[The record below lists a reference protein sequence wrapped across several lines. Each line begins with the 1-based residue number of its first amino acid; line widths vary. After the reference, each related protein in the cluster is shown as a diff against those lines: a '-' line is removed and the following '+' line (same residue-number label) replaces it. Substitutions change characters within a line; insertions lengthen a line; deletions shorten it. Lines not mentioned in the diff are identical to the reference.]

1 MKKTLIASLAFGLL
15 ASTAFAETFTVT
27 VTNTLAG
34 ELLAPIVVTD
44 AGNDGFFFKD
54 GYVTAAAESQILTG
68 DPAMIVEAIGA
79 DQVTVAH
86 GSDGPPGVLLAPGG
100 SVTFTVETD
109 STAWRILAM
118 VAPTMVPDN
127 YVTALADVSAGKEVT
142 VELARYDIGNDEGT
156 MMTAP
161 AMMDADMM
169 SPAATVTIKRG
180 M

>member
-27 VTNTLAG
+27 VTNNLTE
-34 ELLAPIVVTD
+34 ELFAPIVVTD
-44 AGNDGFFFKD
+44 AGNDAFFFKD
-54 GYVTAAAESQILTG
+54 GYVTSAAESQILTG
-68 DPAMIVEAIGA
+68 DPAMVVAAIGA
-79 DQVTVAH
+79 DQVTVGH
-86 GSDGPPGVLLAPGG
+86 GTDGPPGVLLAAGS

-127 YVTALADVSAGKEVT
+127 YVTALADLSVANEVT

-156 MMTAP
+156 MMNAP
-161 AMMDADMM
+161 AGDMM
-169 SPAATVTIKRG
+169 HSAGTVKIVRG

>member
-27 VTNTLAG
+27 ITNNLEQ
-34 ELLAPIVVTD
+34 ELLAPVVVTD
-44 AGNDGFFFKD
+44 AGNDSFIFKD

-68 DPAMIVEAIGA
+68 DPAMVVEAIGA

-86 GSDGPPGVLLAPGG
+86 GTDGPPGVLLAAG
-100 SVTFTVETD
+100 SSLTFTVETE

-127 YVTALADVSAGKEVT
+127 YVTALADVSADHEVT
-142 VELARYDIGNDEGT
+142 VELGRYDIGHDEGT
-156 MMTAP
+156 KMNTVAG
-161 AMMDADMM
+161 DMM
-169 SPAATVTIKRG
+169 HSAATVKIVRG